1 MKNLTNYDKYVLA
14 RKNSDRT
21 NSDKNANNGS
31 IDNDYENYL
40 INELRR
46 TTPSRNKVMREE
58 EFYEMKRGNG
68 GVTVAYA
75 PEKEEKNSR
84 FKLRKGGKIILIVY
98 VILMIALA
106 SILIVS
112 NTTAKSN
119 MFDGISFNQSAGAA
133 SSDDNA
139 ADGTTVKA
147 MTVEDEKSEETN
159 WFDKLCDSLNK

>member
-14 RKNSDRT
+14 RKNSDHT
-21 NSDKNANNGS
+21 NSDKNADNGS
-31 IDNDYENYL
+31 SGNDYEDYL

-46 TTPSRNKVMREE
+46 TTPSRNKVMREDE
-58 EFYEMKRGNG
+58 YYETKRGG
-68 GVTVAYA
+68 GIAAATYSPV
-75 PEKEEKNSR
+75 KEEKHSR

-119 MFDGISFNQSAGAA
+119 MFDGISFNQSAGAT
-133 SSDDNA
+133 SDDNA
-139 ADGTTVKA
+139 ADGTTVRA